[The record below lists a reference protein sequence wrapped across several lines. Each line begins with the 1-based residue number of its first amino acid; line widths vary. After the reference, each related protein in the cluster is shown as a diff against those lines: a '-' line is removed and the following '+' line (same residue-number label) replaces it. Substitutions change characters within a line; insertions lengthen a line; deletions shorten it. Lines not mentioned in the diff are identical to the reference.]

1 MKNNLFK
8 KTTAIFLST
17 AMLIPT
23 QPIIT
28 FADGESVCE
37 KSEDGVHHF
46 EEGRVD
52 PEATCQKTGTIYY
65 SCEKCGFTKTDE
77 IPKKKHTQYVAE
89 EAVEATCTEA
99 GYTALIKCSVCEEVL
114 QEQEE
119 IPAGHKEAVDKAVE
133 PTCTEPGKTEG
144 SHCEVCKAIIK
155 PQEVIPAT
163 GHTEYIAEEEFKATC
178 TESGHTALIKCS
190 KCNAV
195 LQEQEEIPPYNH
207 KEVIIDEAIE

>member
-1 MKNNLFK
+1 M
-8 KTTAIFLST
+8 
-17 AMLIPT
+17 
-23 QPIIT
+23 
-28 FADGESVCE
+28 
-37 KSEDGVHHF
+37 
-46 EEGRVD
+46 D

-155 PQEVIPAT
+155 PQEVIPAN
-163 GHTEYIAEEEFKATC
+163 G
-178 TESGHTALIKCS
+178 
-190 KCNAV
+190 
-195 LQEQEEIPPYNH
+195 H
-207 KEVIIDEAIE
+207 KEVIDEAVEPTCTEPGKTEGSHCEVCKTIIKPQ